1 MTRYQHFGAMLR
13 AADKWREKMLAVPH
27 GDDDRRVAVDLFVDA
42 FRLDREPG
50 RFPDETKVFRC
61 QDPGGLLERARADE
75 ALDEGHRWL
84 RRASA
89 LGGPIHLRIEQAVQM
104 HDEVAHVGVVD
115 RLLRF
120 SLPGSISGGVVGI
133 NADDIQFA
141 EIAELDAVQI
151 REPTKYEVEQLS
163 RLALLR
169 HSSRSLLSR
178 SARLAKRFS
187 AAVANRHIRSV
198 SDSRRTAPPN
208 HANSESRSRMRPSN
222 RAG

>member
-1 MTRYQHFGAMLR
+1 
-13 AADKWREKMLAVPH
+13 
-27 GDDDRRVAVDLFVDA
+27 DA

-50 RFPDETKVFRC
+50 RFPNETKVFRR

-89 LGGPIHLRIEQAVQM
+89 LGGPIHLRIEEAVQM

-120 SLPGSISGGVVGI
+120 RLPGSISGGVVGI

-151 REPTKYEVEQLS
+151 RELTTEYEVEQLS

-178 SARLAKRFS
+178 SARSQSLLFGAVKVPSMAPVATRARRNAS
-187 AAVANRHIRSV
+187 DGTRGTVAMPGSIAARLS
-198 SDSRRTAPPN
+198 SRRLAPENVAP
-208 HANSESRSRMRPSN
+208 AS
-222 RAG
+222 

>member
-13 AADKWREKMLAVPH
+13 APDKGREKMLPISH

-50 RFPDETKVFRC
+50 RFPNETKVFRR
-61 QDPGGLLERARADE
+61 QDPCGLLERARADE

-84 RRASA
+84 RPASA

-120 SLPGSISGGVVGI
+120 RLPGSISGGVVGI
-133 NADDIQFA
+133 NADDIQLA

-151 REPTKYEVEQLS
+151 RELTTEYEVEQLS

-187 AAVANRHIRSV
+187 PAVANRHIRSV
-198 SDSRRTAPPN
+198 SDR
-208 HANSESRSRMRPSN
+208 SEEHTSELQS
-222 RAG
+222 